1 MPLRFKVLATVF
13 VVAMLLAQE
22 EGLRLFESYHA
33 AAAALGLLLV
43 FSIIALWPNSS
54 RVDRVDRA
62 MSGADW
68 ADRIK
73 FERVESGSD
82 HRS

>member
-1 MPLRFKVLATVF
+1 MPLRFKVLATAF
-13 VVAMLLAQE
+13 VLIMLLAQE

-33 AAAALGLLLV
+33 GAAALGLLLV
-43 FSIIALWPNSS
+43 FSVIALWPNSS
-54 RVDRVDRA
+54 RADRVDRA

-73 FERVESGSD
+73 FERAEPEGD
-82 HRS
+82 NRR